1 MVALDIVLNGIVLGG
16 MYALI
21 AIGLNFQYGVARIM
35 NLSYGEGL
43 MLAGFTTFW
52 LFTLNQLSPLLT
64 ILLVTPAAFA
74 ANWIIHRVLLQPLIK
89 RAPNSDSLERDAI
102 LVTFGLLFVLEG
114 GALYAWG
121 GQPRGYLFL
130 AEPVGFSD
138 VTFFLN
144 RLLAFGL
151 ACALGVAAWMFLRM
165 TRPGMAMRA
174 ISVDPIAAQLVAID
188 VKRFSALAFAA
199 GGAMVAASGSLV
211 SMFFSIS
218 PSTGIEFTLKALI
231 VVIMG
236 GVGNVAGSLVA
247 GIILGVTESVV
258 AYLVDPGLTLAVN
271 FAMFLLILLI
281 RPTGLF
287 GAK

>member
-1 MVALDIVLNGIVLGG
+1 MVALDIVLNGAVLGG

-35 NLSYGEGL
+35 NLSYGESL

-52 LFTLNQLSPLLT
+52 LFTLHDFSPLLT
-64 ILLVTPAAFA
+64 ILLVTPAAFL
-74 ANWIIHRVLLQPLIK
+74 ANWLIHRILLQPLIN
-89 RAPNSDSLERDAI
+89 RAPNQDSLERDAI

-121 GQPRGYLFL
+121 GQTRGYLFL
-130 AEPVGFSD
+130 AEAVGFSD
-138 VTFFLN
+138 VTFILN

-151 ACALGVAAWMFLRM
+151 ACVLGVAAWLFLHR
-165 TRPGMAMRA
+165 TRAGTAMRA

-188 VKRFSALAFAA
+188 VKKFSALAFAA

-211 SMFFSIS
+211 SMFYSVS

-236 GVGNVAGSLVA
+236 GVGSITGSLVA
-247 GIILGVTESVV
+247 GLILGVTEAVV
-258 AYLVDPGLTLAVN
+258 AFLIDPGLTLVVN
-271 FAMFLLILLI
+271 FAMFLIILLI